1 MRIVVEVR
9 PNSRV
14 AGVEALGPSH
24 VRVKVRA
31 PAREGRANIE
41 VIELL
46 SRYFDVP
53 KSHVSL
59 RSGAAGRRKVF
70 DVPDGPE

>member
-9 PNSRV
+9 PNSRIP
-14 AGVEALGPSH
+14 GVEALGPSH

-31 PAREGRANIE
+31 PAREGRANRE

-53 KSHVSL
+53 KTRVSL
-59 RSGAAGRRKVF
+59 RSGATGRRKVY
-70 DVPDGPE
+70 DVPDPQE

>member
-9 PNSRV
+9 PNSRLP
-14 AGVEALGPSH
+14 GVEEMGPSH

-31 PAREGRANIE
+31 PAREGRANTE

-46 SRYFDVP
+46 SRHFHVP
-53 KSHVSL
+53 KTRIAL

-70 DVPDGPE
+70 EVPDGSE